1 VPNAIR
7 WMATVLAAG
16 VLTVAVAS
24 PAQAA
29 PTVQALWNMGA
40 VPDMIDSA
48 GGDNNGKTSKITMSG
63 GYYAFN
69 GTDSIAQV
77 PHKANLNP
85 GPANI
90 RVEARVNT
98 TTPPAVGDS
107 YDIIRKGTSGTA
119 GGYYKI
125 EFRGKTGGGMNAAC
139 IFKDQNNVAGR
150 AIAAVPST
158 GWLTVTCTKTATSVT
173 LTAGGT
179 SKTTS
184 VAVGSINNTA
194 AVHVGGKG
202 DGTDVFSGLMDYA
215 KITIG

>member
-1 VPNAIR
+1 MPNAVR
-7 WMATVLAAG
+7 WVTTAVAAG
-16 VLTVAVAS
+16 VVTVAVAS

-29 PTVQALWNMGA
+29 PTVQAHWNMGS

-48 GGDNNGKTSKITMSG
+48 GADNNGKTSNITMSG

-98 TTPPAVGDS
+98 STPPAAGES

-125 EFRGKTGGGMNAAC
+125 EFRGKTGGGMSAAC
-139 IFKDQNNVAGR
+139 IFKDQNKVVAR
-150 AIAAVPST
+150 AIASVPST

-179 SKTTS
+179 TTTTS
-184 VAVGSINNTA
+184 QKVGSIANTA

-202 DGTDVFSGLMDYA
+202 DGTDVLSGLMDYA

>member
-1 VPNAIR
+1 MPNAIR
-7 WMATVLAAG
+7 WMATVIAAG
-16 VLTVAVAS
+16 LVTVAVAS

-48 GGDNNGKTSKITMSG
+48 GGDNNGKTSRITMSG

-98 TTPPAVGDS
+98 TTPPAAGDS
-107 YDIIRKGTSGTA
+107 YDIIRKGTSGTV

-125 EFRGKTGGGMNAAC
+125 EFRGKTGGGMSAAC
-139 IFKDQNNVAGR
+139 IFKDQNKVVGTAVL
-150 AIAAVPST
+150 AVPST
-158 GWLTVTCTKTATSVT
+158 GWLTVTCTKTATTVT
-173 LTAGGT
+173 VAAAGMT
-179 SKTTS
+179 KTTTRT
-184 VAVGSINNTA
+184 VGSIANTA
-194 AVHVGGKG
+194 PVHVGGKG